1 MGINFTSKI
10 FHVALDERKWKIF
23 IFLQTIWIYKKER
36 ERKWLEEKREIKN
49 KKEREKG
56 GKEKA
61 RDRMSQQKMYI
72 KKTTNNWKEW
82 KKETKKD
89 RNRNI
94 YT

>member
-1 MGINFTSKI
+1 MKENEKYSYSFKLFGFI
-10 FHVALDERKWKIF
+10 RK
-23 IFLQTIWIYKKER
+23 R

-82 KKETKKD
+82 KKQRKIEIETYIHKE
-89 RNRNI
+89 RESGVQIIVMEN
-94 YT
+94 T